1 MGEHRIALILLLVLC
16 FMLVYFPDIHTVEA
30 NFFPPLPEPAFT
42 IRSDGSVDPPTAPI
56 HRDGNIYIFM
66 DDIVGYT
73 IIVQRDNITIDG
85 GGYTLQG
92 YGNSTGI
99 FLMNRHRVTV
109 RNTKISGFYNGIRLF
124 GYMAT
129 SGNNILEDNLIT
141 DSYYGIQ
148 ISRSTFNVLRNNR
161 MNNNTRNFWIYDAFG
176 AHPNPPNLYIND
188 VDSSNTVD
196 GKPIIYWVNEEGK
209 TVPSEA
215 GFVALINCTN
225 MTVQNLELA
234 HNGQGIV
241 LISTH
246 NSLITKN
253 LVIQT
258 DSGIFT
264 YDSSNLV
271 ITENNL
277 ESNDIGIETHRF
289 SNSSVSLNNLTRNG
303 SGTSLVGS
311 QNNVIFGNNVTRSTG
326 NGVWLS
332 GFNNNTIEQN
342 IIAENDKDG
351 VIVYSSCNNTI
362 AGNTIANNGYYGVKI
377 WEDSSENE
385 ISKNFIANHKVGVL
399 IRGCVNNSIIGNVI
413 SENQDWGLHLADG
426 SRNNVIYHNNFLHN
440 QHEGGIQVLVTS
452 TIDRTAI
459 TETGGLNV
467 WDNGSSGNYWSDYTT
482 QYPTATE
489 IGDSGIGD
497 TPFHINNDNIDYYP
511 LMEPMEIT
519 EVPSNY
525 EIPEFPTWI
534 ILPLLV
540 MTLFAIIIKK
550 RMFQSS

>member
-1 MGEHRIALILLLVLC
+1 MGEQRIALILLLVLC

-253 LVIQT
+253 HVIQT

-311 QNNVIFGNNVTRSTG
+311 QNNVIFGNNITRSTG
-326 NGVWLS
+326 NDVWLS
-332 GFNNNTIEQN
+332 GFNI
-342 IIAENDKDG
+342 
-351 VIVYSSCNNTI
+351 C
-362 AGNTIANNGYYGVKI
+362 
-377 WEDSSENE
+377 EDSRENE
-385 ISKNFIANHKVGVL
+385 ISKNFIANNKIGVL

-440 QHEGGIQVLVTS
+440 QQEGGIQVLVTS

-482 QYPTATE
+482 QYPTSTE

-511 LMEPMEIT
+511 LMEPMEIP